1 MKTVAVI
8 FGGRSTEHDVS
19 IVTAIGSV
27 IKPLELTKNYR
38 VEAVYIDKKGAWFWG
53 DELKDIALFTS
64 GRIEDYTAKNQ
75 PVSVQFDGG
84 LTLSKGGTFN
94 KKTLRVDIAFSAMH
108 GTYGEDGS
116 LMGLLEMAGIPYVGC
131 SLDAS
136 VLAMDKVLA
145 KQIAESDG
153 IPVSKYIHTDRAEVT
168 RNSEDL
174 MKRIEKSLKYP
185 LFVKPAH
192 LGSSIGISRAKNH
205 KELQNALEVAV
216 HYDDKV
222 IIEEEIKNLIEVTL
236 PVMGNDKPK
245 PSLLERPLT
254 DAENFFDFDTKY
266 LQGGK
271 KGRGKKGSTKGA
283 QGYSELPVKLPVKL
297 YGKAQSLGLE
307 VYKSLGC
314 SGIARVDM
322 LIDKKAQKVY
332 FNEVNPLPGS
342 LYAHNWRAGGVS
354 SVDLVESLVRFAIE
368 RHEQKQEVETAFNT
382 NFLKQF

>member
-19 IVTAIGSV
+19 IVTAIGNV

-53 DELKDIALFTS
+53 DELKDITLFTS
-64 GRIEDYTAKNQ
+64 GRIDDYIVRNQ
-75 PVSVQFDGG
+75 PVSVQFNGG
-84 LTLSKGGTFN
+84 MTLSKGGTFS
-94 KKTLRVDIAFSAMH
+94 KKTLKVDVAFPAMH

-116 LMGLLEMAGIPYVGC
+116 LMGLLEMAGIPYAGC

-145 KQIAESDG
+145 KQIAEADG
-153 IPVSKYIHTDRAEVT
+153 IPVSKYIHAGRAEVT
-168 RNSEDL
+168 QNSEDL
-174 MKRIEKSLKYP
+174 IKRTEKSLKYP

-192 LGSSIGISRAKNH
+192 LGSSIGIGRAKNR
-205 KELQNALEVAV
+205 KELQNALEVAA
-216 HYDDKV
+216 HYDDKI
-222 IIEEEIKNLIEVTL
+222 IIEEEVKNLIEVTL

-245 PSLLERPLT
+245 PSLLERPLI
-254 DAENFFDFDTKY
+254 DAEDFFDFDTKY
-266 LQGGK
+266 IGGGK
-271 KGRGKKGSTKGA
+271 KGGGKKGGVKGA
-283 QGYSELPVKLPVKL
+283 QGYSELPAKLPVKL
-297 YGKAQSLGLE
+297 YGKAQSVGLE

-322 LIDKKAQKVY
+322 LIDKKSQKVY
-332 FNEVNPLPGS
+332 FNELNPLPGD

-354 SVDLVESLVRFAIE
+354 SVDLVESLVRFAVE
-368 RHEQKQEVETAFNT
+368 RHEQKQQVETAFNT
-382 NFLKQF
+382 NYLKQF